1 MKKLELK
8 NLKVK
13 KLSKEEQSKIEGGKA
28 DSDYSEQSVC
38 CTDSAWPI
46 TCPEDH

>member
-13 KLSKEEQSKIEGGKA
+13 KLSKEEQSTIQGRAFYVGL
-28 DSDYSEQSVC
+28 
-38 CTDSAWPI
+38 
-46 TCPEDH
+46 